1 MCIPS
6 ALLMSVWSLSVEGLA
21 PFMMLQASPRR
32 RSLCFFLAISCMN
45 ACILNL
51 SNLFCTKD
59 LGAVGVQL
67 VAQTKSVLTVLGA
80 VALFHEAVTPIEVLG
95 FVGVLIGVF
104 LFSNMEQSSKKAAS
118 SET

>member
-1 MCIPS
+1 MI
-6 ALLMSVWSLSVEGLA
+6 AWSLSVEGLA
-21 PFMMLQASPRR
+21 PLTMILESSRR
-32 RSLCFFLAISCMN
+32 KSLILFLSVSCTN

-80 VALFHEAVTPIEVLG
+80 VALFHEAVTLVEVVG

-104 LFSNMEQSSKKAAS
+104 LFSRLEQTPKKELS
-118 SET
+118 

>member
-1 MCIPS
+1 MI
-6 ALLMSVWSLSVEGLA
+6 AWSLSVEGIA
-21 PFMMLQASPRR
+21 PVVMLLESTRR
-32 RSLCFFLAISCMN
+32 RSLVLVLCISCVN

-80 VALFHEAVTPIEVLG
+80 VALFHEAVTPIEILG
-95 FVGVLIGVF
+95 FIGVLIGVYWF
-104 LFSNMEQSSKKAAS
+104 TNVEKSVQQKA
-118 SET
+118 